1 MNIFFLFFFIR
12 IIYLEFL
19 VLVRFWKEVSFVLI
33 IFININLVILVVLL
47 KMYVIGLNK
56 NCMVCMLII

>member
-12 IIYLEFL
+12 IKYLEFL